1 LFHAAGQVTVTVS
14 DGAIGQSFTASSST
28 VEMTGG
34 SIGAGFQATDNSRVQ
49 IAGGTLGS
57 LIVINGSRA
66 ELSGNMRLAGNSVIN
81 TGGVMS
87 VSGGTVNGYIQVV
100 AGELNISGGAIE
112 GPLQVGPDGAV
123 NLLGRSFE
131 LNGVSLDSL
140 TLHEPFTIED
150 RNVVLSGVL
159 ADGSA
164 FSFDLNS
171 VSPTSGDYFDAMALL
186 TVSLILPGDFNNDGL
201 VDAADYVA
209 WRKGLGAEMR
219 LPGDT
224 TPGAVT
230 SADFQVWR
238 SNYGAAMPASA
249 SAKSVVPEPTAWQI
263 AILGGFA
270 LRRRIRP
277 RTKSAAGSA

>member
-1 LFHAAGQVTVTVS
+1 
-14 DGAIGQSFTASSST
+14 
-28 VEMTGG
+28 
-34 SIGAGFQATDNSRVQ
+34 VQ
-49 IAGGTLGS
+49 ISGGTLGS
-57 LIVINGSRA
+57 LSVANGSRA
-66 ELSGNMRLAGNSVIN
+66 ELSGNMRLAGNSLIN
-81 TGGVMS
+81 SGGVMS
-87 VSGGTVNGYIQVV
+87 VSGGTVDGSIQVV
-100 AGELNISGGAIE
+100 AGELNIAGGLLE
-112 GPLQVGPDGAV
+112 GPLRVLPDGAV

-131 LNGVSLDSL
+131 LDGVSLDSL

-171 VSPTSGDYFDAMALL
+171 VSPSSPEYFDAMALL

-201 VDAADYVA
+201 VGAADYVA
-209 WRKGLGAEMR
+209 WRKGLGSEMR

-230 SADFQVWR
+230 SADYQVWR
-238 SNYGAAMPASA
+238 SNYGAATPASA
-249 SAKSVVPEPTAWQI
+249 SATSVVPEPTAWQI

-277 RTKSAAGSA
+277 RTKDRSARARQPHPGPLPAGEGALS